1 MNSNHEYPNGYFPK
15 LQYWTKVLE
24 GMVQSQDIEGIVWAT
39 NKIQYFTQ
47 RQKAADLILANITA
61 VEQ

>member
-1 MNSNHEYPNGYFPK
+1 MNSNRSYNKYPNGYFPK
-15 LQYWTKVLE
+15 LQYWTKILE
-24 GMVQSQDIEGIVWAT
+24 GMVQSQDIEGIVWAS

-47 RQKAADLILANITA
+47 RQKALEA